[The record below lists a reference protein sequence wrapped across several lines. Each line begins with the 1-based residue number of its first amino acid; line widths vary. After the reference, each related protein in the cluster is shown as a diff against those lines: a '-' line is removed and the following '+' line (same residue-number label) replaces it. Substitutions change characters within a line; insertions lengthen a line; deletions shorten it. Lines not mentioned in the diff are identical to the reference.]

1 MAEDIYKRYDD
12 LTRRGQDRPKTTR
25 IQDRAAAVL
34 GKINTKNG
42 RGIMGLFGDNDNPL
56 GEAMAWAKEKHEAA
70 RLKAKIAISEAQLS
84 RANPQLIANAQ
95 SVNQRAAIEGQVQA
109 TRSAEGTADLASGQ
123 DGDTETPGG
132 TSGRRRRTSAA
143 VGSIRI

>member
-12 LTRRGQDRPKTTR
+12 LTRRGQDRPKTGLR
-25 IQDRAAAVL
+25 QDSAIAVL
-34 GKINTKNG
+34 GKIKTKDG
-42 RGIMGLFGDNDNPL
+42 RGIMGLFDNDNPL
-56 GEAMAWAKEKHEAA
+56 GEVMAWAKEKHEAA
-70 RLKAKIAISEAQLS
+70 RLKAKSAISEGRLS

-123 DGDTETPGG
+123 DGGTETPGG